1 MGVDMATHKSTTEG
15 GLSANEGKI
24 HNFSVYKISTVGGN
38 ITKTRRRILQIDF
51 QSRNICTVNNGKRN
65 NGYPF
70 GKIAKIESNVSHR
83 GYLPLFVRQIHGA
96 LLLSSCRY
104 RSSSAR

>member
-1 MGVDMATHKSTTEG
+1 MGVDMATEKSTTEG

-70 GKIAKIESNVSHR
+70 GKIAKIESNVSPR
-83 GYLPLFVRQIHGA
+83 GYRCLCAISTVPF
-96 LLLSSCRY
+96 LLSICLY